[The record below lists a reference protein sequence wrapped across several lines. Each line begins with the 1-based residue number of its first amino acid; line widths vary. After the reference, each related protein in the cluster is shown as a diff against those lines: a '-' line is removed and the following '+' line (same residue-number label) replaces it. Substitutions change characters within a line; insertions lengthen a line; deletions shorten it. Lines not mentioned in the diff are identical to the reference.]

1 MSTTDQKQ
9 QVITRRGLIFSAAMT
24 LPFSA
29 LLGKL
34 YLLQV
39 VEGKEYKRL
48 SDKNRISLK
57 LTLPDRGKILD
68 RDGEVL
74 ADNFKAFRLVVVPER
89 AKDPKD
95 VLNRVGQLV
104 TLTEDDQKQ
113 ALRKIAK
120 SPSFVPVGVKDFLTF
135 PEVSRVQVNLPD
147 LPGVDVDELQARKYP
162 NTNLASHVLGYMG
175 PVTKE
180 QLQGSTDPLLSQPDF
195 RIGRKGAEHHFD
207 KTLRGRAGTNH
218 VEVNASGRE
227 VRIINSVDPQQG
239 TDLHLGLVKS
249 VQKEIEERLAGNRG
263 AVAVMDLTDGTV
275 MAMASAPDFDPN
287 GFTYGLDTS
296 TWQDL
301 ILNPNRPLLNR
312 CTQGVYAPGSTFKM
326 LVALA
331 GLEEG
336 LITPE
341 ERIDCTGRMKFG
353 NRFFHCWEEKGHG
366 PTNMHEAI
374 AKSCDIYFYELG
386 HRLGVEK
393 MNYYAGLFGL
403 GKETGIFLPESKGLI
418 PSEAWKRKT
427 YNQRWQKGENL
438 ITAIGQGYVLT
449 TPIQLLTMTAR
460 LATGLNVH
468 PIMEK
473 QAEPPVFDPLPF
485 KPENMKI
492 IQDAMTAV
500 VTKPY
505 GTAYGSRLT
514 QTAIA
519 GKTGTSQVVSRRHHK
534 DTKLEDI
541 LEHERTHAL
550 FVGYAPAEAPRF
562 ATVVM
567 LENAGGGSSAAAPV
581 GRDALLAAL
590 KWMRQT

>member
-1 MSTTDQKQ
+1 
-9 QVITRRGLIFSAAMT
+9 
-24 LPFSA
+24 
-29 LLGKL
+29 
-34 YLLQV
+34 
-39 VEGKEYKRL
+39 
-48 SDKNRISLK
+48 
-57 LTLPDRGKILD
+57 
-68 RDGEVL
+68 
-74 ADNFKAFRLVVVPER
+74 
-89 AKDPKD
+89 
-95 VLNRVGQLV
+95 
-104 TLTEDDQKQ
+104 
-113 ALRKIAK
+113 
-120 SPSFVPVGVKDFLTF
+120 
-135 PEVSRVQVNLPD
+135 
-147 LPGVDVDELQARKYP
+147 
-162 NTNLASHVLGYMG
+162 
-175 PVTKE
+175 
-180 QLQGSTDPLLSQPDF
+180 
-195 RIGRKGAEHHFD
+195 
-207 KTLRGRAGTNH
+207 
-218 VEVNASGRE
+218 
-227 VRIINSVDPQQG
+227 
-239 TDLHLGLVKS
+239 
-249 VQKEIEERLAGNRG
+249 
-263 AVAVMDLTDGTV
+263 
-275 MAMASAPDFDPN
+275 
-287 GFTYGLDTS
+287 
-296 TWQDL
+296 
-301 ILNPNRPLLNR
+301 
-312 CTQGVYAPGSTFKM
+312 
-326 LVALA
+326 
-331 GLEEG
+331 
-336 LITPE
+336 
-341 ERIDCTGRMKFG
+341 MKFG
-353 NRFFHCWEEKGHG
+353 NRFFHCWEEEGHG

-468 PIMEK
+468 PLMEK